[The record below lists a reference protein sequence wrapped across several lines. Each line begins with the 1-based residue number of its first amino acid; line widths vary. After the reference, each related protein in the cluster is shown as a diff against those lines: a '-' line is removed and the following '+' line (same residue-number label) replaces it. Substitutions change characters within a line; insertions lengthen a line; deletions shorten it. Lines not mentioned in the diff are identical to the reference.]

1 MKLLNTRFALFLFAA
16 LIISS
21 ACAQDTTTKP
31 VAPKPVLGP
40 SQGLLWMWKDVGRKL
55 TAMAEDFPEDKYDF
69 KPNPA
74 QRSFAEQL
82 IHVAHDINIFV
93 EIGKGV
99 KPHLDEPKRSDFKN
113 KAAVVEYVRKAFA
126 DGAALIASKGDSGM
140 NDLVIEQCAA
150 EILAL
155 PIPKFLTWR
164 SRRFLKPTENTYFL
178 YTTYTGPKFA
188 RDAGGRLWE
197 GATVTYVALQ
207 KAYHM
212 GFEKVI
218 LIGVDHNFVTKGDAN
233 KTITSQGDDPNHF
246 APNYFGKGFKWQLPD
261 LETSERAYRM
271 AKTAFTADGREV
283 LDATI
288 GGKLTVFPKI
298 DYLSLF

>member
-1 MKLLNTRFALFLFAA
+1 MKQTIKRVMPEALWNAARAGYDALVRLPGLPAANLHPWRRASRKRLAA
-16 LIISS
+16 LKDIHKGERAFIIGN
-21 ACAQDTTTKP
+21 
-31 VAPKPVLGP
+31 GP
-40 SQGLLWMWKDVGRKL
+40 SLRVTDLKKLRNEFTFGLNRIYLL
-55 TAMAEDFPEDKYDF
+55 FPELGFSTTYF
-69 KPNPA
+69 L
-74 QRSFAEQL
+74 S
-82 IHVAHDINIFV
+82 
-93 EIGKGV
+93 
-99 KPHLDEPKRSDFKN
+99 
-113 KAAVVEYVRKAFA
+113 
-126 DGAALIASKGDSGM
+126 M

-164 SRRFLKPTENTYFL
+164 SHRFLKPTADTHFL

-188 RDAGGRLWE
+188 HDVAGRLWE

-207 KAYHM
+207 LAFHM
-212 GFEKVI
+212 GFETVI

-246 APNYFGKGFKWQLPD
+246 SPNYFGKGFKWQLPD

-271 AKTAFTADGREV
+271 ARAAYAADGREV

-288 GGKLTVFPKI
+288 NGKLTVFPKA
-298 DYLSLF
+298 DYDGLFK